1 MTLMPSHRPFV
12 RLAAAVAFVGAVTVS
27 GIASAANSWG
37 LPDEVEARFDATVT
51 DVLCVLSGDCPED
64 CGAGSRLL
72 GLLQEDGTLVLPLKN
87 AGPFTGPTVD
97 LIPFCNQ
104 RVTVD
109 GLFTTNYGIT
119 TFAVQFVR
127 PEGGKWRGANGF
139 VRQWAKERGLEA
151 KDKKARRWM
160 RNDEAI
166 LELIEEQG
174 VLGLKSKGIT
184 P

>member
-1 MTLMPSHRPFV
+1 
-12 RLAAAVAFVGAVTVS
+12 
-27 GIASAANSWG
+27 
-37 LPDEVEARFDATVT
+37 
-51 DVLCVLSGDCPED
+51 
-64 CGAGSRLL
+64 
-72 GLLQEDGTLVLPLKN
+72 
-87 AGPFTGPTVD
+87 PTVD

-139 VRQWAKERGLEA
+139 GRQWAAERGLET

-160 RNDEAI
+160 RNDEQI

-174 VLGLKSKGIT
+174 VLGLKSEGI
-184 P
+184 PP

>member
-1 MTLMPSHRPFV
+1 MRIHRNV
-12 RLAAAVAFVGAVTVS
+12 TRLAAALAFAGAMAVS
-27 GIASAANSWG
+27 GIAAAANSWG
-37 LPDEVEARFDATVT
+37 LPDEVEARFDAQVT

-64 CGAGSRLL
+64 CGAGKRLL
-72 GLLQEDGTLVLPLKN
+72 GLLQDDGTLVLPLKN

-109 GLFTTNYGIT
+109 GLFTTNYGVT

-127 PEGGKWRGANGF
+127 PEGGEWRGANAF
-139 VRQWAKERGLEA
+139 VRQWAKERGLET

-160 RNDEAI
+160 RNDEQI
-166 LELIEEQG
+166 LEVIEEQG
-174 VLGLKSKGIT
+174 VLGLKDKGIT

>member
-1 MTLMPSHRPFV
+1 M
-12 RLAAAVAFVGAVTVS
+12 
-27 GIASAANSWG
+27 
-37 LPDEVEARFDATVT
+37 
-51 DVLCVLSGDCPED
+51 
-64 CGAGSRLL
+64 
-72 GLLQEDGTLVLPLKN
+72 
-87 AGPFTGPTVD
+87 
-97 LIPFCNQ
+97 
-104 RVTVD
+104 TVD

-127 PEGGKWRGANGF
+127 PEGGKWRGANAF

-174 VLGLKSKGIT
+174 VLGLKSEGIT